1 MEKIANNPPIWSTG
15 EKDERTWFP
24 KKYMT
29 DEELQAW
36 YKDVDFST
44 RFDYSF
50 MTEMS
55 FDPRMSQEKN
65 DEINRKSKLLAQ
77 RYREAFDRFYPETK
91 RRFDNNEITLEEALK
106 CTPEHKL
113 MEKRERLRQL
123 YALKERLLELR
134 DKK

>member
-15 EKDERTWFP
+15 ERDERTWFP
-24 KKYMT
+24 KKYMNE
-29 DEELQAW
+29 EELQAW

-55 FDPRMSQEKN
+55 FDPRISQERN
-65 DEINRKSKLLAQ
+65 DEINRESKILAQ
-77 RYREAFDRFYPETK
+77 RYREAFDRLYPETK
-91 RRFDNNEITLEEALK
+91 RRFDNNEITLEEALM

-113 MEKRERLRQL
+113 MEKKEKLRQL